1 MQQEIK
7 QLPGDDCMF
16 NEAAVYFAL
25 LLGQLGDA
33 LCLVTWSLYHSI
45 VKNLWSWQ
53 VTHSMLHHSLLL
65 DSTDTQQVPEHQ
77 QLSKQITACFTV
89 WMRLGLRVL
98 LFMQGSMQSV
108 GAETSE

>member
-1 MQQEIK
+1 MTGPLFRAKLANWSSSFEDQQEVATTACQERLCMQQEIK
-7 QLPGDDCMF
+7 QLPGDGCMF

-45 VKNLWSWQ
+45 VKNFWSWQ

-65 DSTDTQQVPEHQ
+65 DSTDT
-77 QLSKQITACFTV
+77 
-89 WMRLGLRVL
+89 
-98 LFMQGSMQSV
+98 
-108 GAETSE
+108 